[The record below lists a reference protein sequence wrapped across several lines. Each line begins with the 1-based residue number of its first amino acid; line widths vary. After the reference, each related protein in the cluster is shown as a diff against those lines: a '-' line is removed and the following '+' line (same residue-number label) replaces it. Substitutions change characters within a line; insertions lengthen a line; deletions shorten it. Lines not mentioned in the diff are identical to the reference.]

1 MGEEVSEVDLFGE
14 RVVRR
19 AEKAGR
25 PETVWN
31 RQTSD
36 RVLLAFARGLTVKET
51 AQLVDLSQPTFRK
64 VYFSEWSKRRQA
76 RLKLEMLQ
84 LTRLND
90 AAADGNV
97 SAERELARR
106 LDQLR
111 LRDAATAQASAPP
124 TQTPREPKLGK
135 KAEAE
140 LRAMEQRG
148 LYEPPPAP
156 RAMH

>member
-1 MGEEVSEVDLFGE
+1 MAGEEFSEVDLFGE

-19 AEKAGR
+19 AEKVGR

-36 RVLLAFARGLTVKET
+36 RVLLAFARGLTVKDT
-51 AQLVDLSQPTFRK
+51 ARLVDLSQPTLRK
-64 VYFSEWSKRRQA
+64 VYFSECAKRAQA

-84 LTRLND
+84 LARLND
-90 AAADGNV
+90 AAAEGNV

-106 LDQLR
+106 IDQLR
-111 LRDAATAQASAPP
+111 MRDAATAQASDAP
-124 TQTPREPKLGK
+124 TRREPKLGK

-140 LRAMEQRG
+140 LRALEQRG

-156 RAMH
+156 SMMN